1 MKDNNDNRIIEISC
15 GSVEIFRID
24 GNEADICDSARR
36 STGKDLKNDSEL
48 TDRDKALIKKLF
60 LEEHTSPFEMVGVV
74 FHIKCPLFVLG
85 QLVRHRTFSFNVFS
99 QRYSEVGNEESI
111 SEDFYIPDVVFK
123 QPEDRFKYTSNDEVD
138 SKLLEEFNDDLREL
152 SKLALLKYKKFKGL
166 IPKEQRRFF
175 LPTNTMTS
183 LILKG
188 DLHNLIK
195 FFKLRLADDCQFE
208 TREIATLMYSLVK
221 SHFPVVMELFE
232 NVVLKSERYSQF
244 QQRKFLHPIL
254 NTFSH

>member
-1 MKDNNDNRIIEISC
+1 MTNSKTNNKPNIIC
-15 GSVEIFRID
+15 TWVGSVEIFRVD
-24 GNEADICDSARR
+24 GTEADICDAARR

-99 QRYSEVGNEESI
+99 QRYSEVGNQESI

-123 QPEDRFKYTSNDEVD
+123 QPEDRFKYTSNEYVD
-138 SKLLEEFNDDLREL
+138 SKLLEEFNEDLREL
-152 SKLALLKYKKFKGL
+152 SKLALLKYKKFRDL

-208 TREIATLMYSLVK
+208 TRIIATSMYSLVK
-221 SHFPVVMELFE
+221 SRFPVVAELFE
-232 NVVLKSERYSQF
+232 REVLTGCRYSEIQ
-244 QQRKFLHPIL
+244 KFKL
-254 NTFSH
+254 